1 MMRRANLRRAPSGR
15 YDRAMRRV
23 LALVLFLAA
32 APLARADA
40 PKSAPHDTGDYGGV
54 VPGQTHKDEGKAKH
68 RHHTPKKGELSWI
81 GFQARD
87 GASQVFLQS
96 VAPFDVTQHVE
107 HGTLIV
113 RLAGLDRLGQNTWRP
128 IDTRYFDTPLERI
141 VARKIGGSH
150 AHGRGIELQ
159 ITFKHPSDAA
169 QAQLRSATEADG
181 YYYSYLTFGG
191 ANDTQPAA
199 DPEK

>member
-1 MMRRANLRRAPSGR
+1 
-15 YDRAMRRV
+15 MRRV

-32 APLARADA
+32 SPLTSPPARADS
-40 PKSAPHDTGDYGGV
+40 PKPAPHDNQNALTPSDYGGV
-54 VPGQTHKDEGKAKH
+54 VPGQSHKDEGKGKH
-68 RHHTPKKGELSWI
+68 RHHTPRKGELSWI

-87 GASQVFLQS
+87 GAAHVFLQS

-113 RLAGLDRLGQNTWRP
+113 KLAGLDRLGQNTWRP

-141 VARKIGGSH
+141 VARKIGGAH

-181 YYYSYLTFGG
+181 YYYSYLTFAGG
-191 ANDTQPAA
+191 NDGQPAA

>member
-1 MMRRANLRRAPSGR
+1 
-15 YDRAMRRV
+15 MRRV

-32 APLARADA
+32 APLASSPARAGA
-40 PKSAPHDTGDYGGV
+40 SKSAPPDTGDYGGV
-54 VPGQTHKDEGKAKH
+54 VPGQTHKDEGKARH
-68 RHHTPKKGELSWI
+68 RHHMPRKGELSWI

-87 GASQVFLQS
+87 GSSQVFLQS

-113 RLAGLDRLGQNTWRP
+113 KLAGLDRLGQNTWRP

-141 VARKIGGSH
+141 VARKIGGRH
-150 AHGRGIELQ
+150 ARTGGIELQ
-159 ITFKHPSDAA
+159 ITFKHPSDAT

>member
-1 MMRRANLRRAPSGR
+1 
-15 YDRAMRRV
+15 MRRV

-32 APLARADA
+32 APLARADN
-40 PKSAPHDTGDYGGV
+40 PKPAPHDTGDYGGV
-54 VPGQTHKDEGKAKH
+54 VPGQSHKDEGKGKH
-68 RHHTPKKGELSWI
+68 RHHTPRKGELSWI

-87 GASQVFLQS
+87 GAAHVFLQS

-113 RLAGLDRLGQNTWRP
+113 KLAGLDKLGQNTWRP

-141 VARKIGGSH
+141 VARKIGG

-181 YYYSYLTFGG
+181 YYYSYLTWAGG
-191 ANDTQPAA
+191 DDGQPAA